1 MFLHPLIGRAVPT
14 FFSVVFASALIA
26 QENTTATPTPVTPA
40 AGVTPAPSAADPAA
54 PPSAPTAQG
63 AGIQGTGMAS
73 VMAATA
79 TLRVWP
85 TANSPVYEGTVA
97 KDTVLRVGRSEAG
110 FREVLLPL
118 GPIGFVHKSFANEPT
133 AEGKVAV
140 KSKSVAFRYRPK
152 SGEAPVTTLPEGTE
166 LWVTG
171 EQDEWWKVR
180 NASTVCWV
188 LDTEI
193 QVFDNP
199 PETMTLAFA
208 EFEKV
213 QRAEVTSRIEAIAK
227 DLEATKIAKERR
239 EKLAALHGDFA
250 TELKKAPREQKLAG
264 IAAATD
270 ELLAQAQND
279 ADLKPLVEEFKRR
292 IGTQQWVV
300 EATIVRDEQPKPVEG
315 LTQMAPAVVPDALD
329 RFQAIGFLRWV
340 KGLTGAGR
348 YVVEKGGKQLF
359 EVNCQSGRYDLSL
372 FVDCELGLIGAS
384 RRPNFESLRVL
395 DVEKI
400 EVLAARL

>member
-1 MFLHPLIGRAVPT
+1 MLH
-14 FFSVVFASALIA
+14 
-26 QENTTATPTPVTPA
+26 
-40 AGVTPAPSAADPAA
+40 
-54 PPSAPTAQG
+54 
-63 AGIQGTGMAS
+63 
-73 VMAATA
+73 
-79 TLRVWP
+79 
-85 TANSPVYEGTVA
+85 
-97 KDTVLRVGRSEAG
+97 
-110 FREVLLPL
+110 
-118 GPIGFVHKSFANEPT
+118 
-133 AEGKVAV
+133 
-140 KSKSVAFRYRPK
+140 
-152 SGEAPVTTLPEGTE
+152 
-166 LWVTG
+166 
-171 EQDEWWKVR
+171 
-180 NASTVCWV
+180 
-188 LDTEI
+188 
-193 QVFDNP
+193 
-199 PETMTLAFA
+199 
-208 EFEKV
+208 
-213 QRAEVTSRIEAIAK
+213 
-227 DLEATKIAKERR
+227 
-239 EKLAALHGDFA
+239 
-250 TELKKAPREQKLAG
+250 
-264 IAAATD
+264 

>member
-1 MFLHPLIGRAVPT
+1 
-14 FFSVVFASALIA
+14 
-26 QENTTATPTPVTPA
+26 
-40 AGVTPAPSAADPAA
+40 
-54 PPSAPTAQG
+54 
-63 AGIQGTGMAS
+63 MAS

>member
-1 MFLHPLIGRAVPT
+1 MCLHPLIGRAVPA
-14 FFSVVFASALIA
+14 FFSLALVSALIA
-26 QENTTATPTPVTPA
+26 QEATPVTPTPVTPA
-40 AGVTPAPSAADPAA
+40 PAETPGAPEASPTPTQDPAPAAA
-54 PPSAPTAQG
+54 PQG
-63 AGIQGTGMAS
+63 APMAS
-73 VMAATA
+73 VIAASA

-85 TANSPVYEGTVA
+85 TANSPVYDGSIT

-110 FREVLLPL
+110 FREVLLPM

-152 SGEAPVTTLPEGTE
+152 SGEAPVTTLTEGTE

-171 EQDEWWKVR
+171 EQDDWWKVR
-180 NASTVCWV
+180 NQNAVCWV
-188 LDTEI
+188 LDSEI

-213 QRAEVTSRIEAIAK
+213 QRAEVAARLDGIAK
-227 DLEATKIAKERR
+227 SVEAKKVAQERR
-239 EKLAALHGDFA
+239 EKLASLHGEFA

-264 IAAATD
+264 IATATD
-270 ELLAQAQND
+270 ELLAQVQED
-279 ADLKPLVEEFKRR
+279 ADLKPMVEELKRR

-315 LTQMAPAVVPDALD
+315 IAPVAPAVVPDALD
-329 RFQAIGFLRWV
+329 RFQAIGYLRWV
-340 KGLTGAGR
+340 KGITGPGR
-348 YVVEKGGKQLF
+348 YVVEKGGKHLF
-359 EVNCQSGRYDLSL
+359 EVTCQSGRYDLSL
-372 FVDCELGLIGAS
+372 FVECELGLIGAS

-400 EVLAARL
+400 EVLAARP